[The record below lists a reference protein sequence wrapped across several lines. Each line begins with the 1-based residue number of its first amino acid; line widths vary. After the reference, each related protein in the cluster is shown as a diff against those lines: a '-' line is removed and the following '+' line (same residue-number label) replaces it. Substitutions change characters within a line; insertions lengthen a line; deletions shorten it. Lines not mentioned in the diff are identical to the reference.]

1 MGILPNGG
9 FSRQLRSE
17 SSPKQDP
24 CGSKAGIDFLEFFLS
39 KGAESPSM
47 PLPFFC
53 GSPPTRSSNP
63 VVHDARFG
71 EDRPVLS
78 LPSPKLGLTV
88 GGSPLS
94 PRNSGGCSRASASHS
109 LLPSFRTPLV
119 DTWLPAT
126 NILKYPPRSLQ
137 PRSSLPTHN
146 PQYLQLLRLASER
159 RDITLGQTIHA
170 SITKSQYGGHTR
182 FSTH

>member
-1 MGILPNGG
+1 
-9 FSRQLRSE
+9 
-17 SSPKQDP
+17 
-24 CGSKAGIDFLEFFLS
+24 
-39 KGAESPSM
+39 M

-94 PRNSGGCSRASASHS
+94 PRNSGGCSRK
-109 LLPSFRTPLV
+109 LGV
-119 DTWLPAT
+119 KPAT
-126 NILKYPPRSLQ
+126 VRIEGFDCLDRD
-137 PRSSLPTHN
+137 
-146 PQYLQLLRLASER
+146 R
-159 RDITLGQTIHA
+159 RQSC
-170 SITKSQYGGHTR
+170 SITAVA
-182 FSTH
+182 